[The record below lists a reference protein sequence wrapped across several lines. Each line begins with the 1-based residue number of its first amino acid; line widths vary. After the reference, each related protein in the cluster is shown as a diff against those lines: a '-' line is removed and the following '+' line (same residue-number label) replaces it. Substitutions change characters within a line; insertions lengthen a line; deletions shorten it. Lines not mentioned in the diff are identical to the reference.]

1 MTTGK
6 TIALTR
12 RTFVGKV
19 MSLLLNMLS
28 RLVITFG
35 KDSDAGRDWRQQGK
49 GTTVDEMAG
58 WHH

>member
-6 TIALTR
+6 TITLTR
-12 RTFVGKV
+12 RTLVGKI
-19 MSLLLNMLS
+19 MSLLLNMLC

-35 KDSDAGRDWRQQGK
+35 KDSDAGSGWGQEEE